1 MQKRTKT
8 KTTATKLEQI
18 LSDVHSYGVN
28 VFTREVFL
36 HGNYSAGENNE
47 EPGVEYRMATTFE
60 KNMRILDQEGD
71 ANILV
76 HMHTLGGEWSDGMG
90 MFNAIEFA
98 RSPITILAYAHARSM
113 SSIIFQAAANRVMM
127 PDAEFMVHF
136 GWEGNEDHYLA
147 FISGAEAS
155 KKSAYRMLRIYAK
168 RCIKGQHFQNR
179 YKSLTEE
186 KVMGFL
192 IKKMQERGD
201 WWLDAEQAVYY
212 GMADGVLGQAGFENM
227 EKIRIKKKI
236 KLER

>member
-1 MQKRTKT
+1 
-8 KTTATKLEQI
+8 
-18 LSDVHSYGVN
+18 
-28 VFTREVFL
+28 
-36 HGNYSAGENNE
+36 
-47 EPGVEYRMATTFE
+47 
-60 KNMRILDQEGD
+60 
-71 ANILV
+71 
-76 HMHTLGGEWSDGMG
+76 
-90 MFNAIEFA
+90 
-98 RSPITILAYAHARSM
+98 
-113 SSIIFQAAANRVMM
+113 MM